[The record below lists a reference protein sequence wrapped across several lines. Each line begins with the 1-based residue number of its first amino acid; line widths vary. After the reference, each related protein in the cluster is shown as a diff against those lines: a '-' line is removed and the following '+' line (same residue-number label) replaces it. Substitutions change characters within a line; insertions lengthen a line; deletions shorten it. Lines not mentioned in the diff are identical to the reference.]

1 MRGAFLMMAFGLG
14 TLPMLLTMG
23 TAAGVFLRF
32 TRRSYIRKT
41 AGSVI
46 IVLGLL
52 TLFGVVRPSHI
63 GSHPVDDT
71 LCGPGYLVPGKSD

>member
-1 MRGAFLMMAFGLG
+1 
-14 TLPMLLTMG
+14 
-23 TAAGVFLRF
+23 
-32 TRRSYIRKT
+32 
-41 AGSVI
+41 VI